1 MNISRCKDILY
12 SLKKYIFAAK
22 FQILK
27 RVNLVIDIGNTCAK
41 LVVFDGYNV
50 VEEVRVDKGE
60 WFLLED
66 LCSRYAFTK
75 GICSTVAGI
84 DKDAERI
91 MSSLPFDIMFFASGK
106 TPVPVVSS
114 YKTPLTLGADRLA
127 AVVGA
132 NWLQPDADVL
142 VIDIGTCI
150 TFDFI
155 NAAGVYEG
163 GNISL
168 GPTMRLRALH
178 EFTARLPLVERKG
191 ETTLLGQTTETSIRN
206 GVVFGIKY
214 EIEGYIKQ
222 MLEKHPR
229 LFVYLTGGV
238 HMDLHFSERIHIF
251 ANNFIVPIG
260 LNRILEYNQ

>member
-1 MNISRCKDILY
+1 M
-12 SLKKYIFAAK
+12 
-22 FQILK
+22 
-27 RVNLVIDIGNTCAK
+27 
-41 LVVFDGYNV
+41 
-50 VEEVRVDKGE
+50 
-60 WFLLED
+60 
-66 LCSRYAFTK
+66 
-75 GICSTVAGI
+75 
-84 DKDAERI
+84 
-91 MSSLPFDIMFFASGK
+91 PFDIMFFESGK

-251 ANNFIVPIG
+251 AAS
-260 LNRILEYNQ
+260 